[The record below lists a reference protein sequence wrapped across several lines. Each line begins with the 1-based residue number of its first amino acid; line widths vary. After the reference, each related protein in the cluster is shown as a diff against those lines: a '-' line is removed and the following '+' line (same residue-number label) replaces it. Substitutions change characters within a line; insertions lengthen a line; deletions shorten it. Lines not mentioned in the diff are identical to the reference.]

1 MLPEPFV
8 AGLLAVCLII
18 FYGLNLYNFK
28 RFRRLKKGLKYKA
41 EVELPR
47 GPVFVL
53 AALGT
58 FAFFMISAFYVILV
72 LAGFHKV
79 LIDSPLQLRFPFD
92 SWVQVAGLSLTAFGY
107 FLFIWSVLA
116 RGRYATSWE
125 MPENHK
131 LVTWGPYRYVRHPAY
146 LAYFILFSGLFLTLL
161 NLLAMIPFIAIPGY
175 IQITIIEEKLLEKRF
190 GDEYRRYQQT
200 TGKFLPKRKL
210 NKQFLS

>member
-1 MLPEPFV
+1 M
-8 AGLLAVCLII
+8 AVCLII

>member
-8 AGLLAVCLII
+8 AGSLAVCLII

>member
-8 AGLLAVCLII
+8 AGSLAACLII

-28 RFRRLKKGLKYKA
+28 RFRRLKRGLKYKA
-41 EVELPR
+41 EIELPR

-53 AALGT
+53 TTLGT
-58 FAFFMISAFYVILV
+58 FAFFMESAFYVILV

-79 LIDSPLQLRFPFD
+79 LIDSPLQLHFPFD

-190 GDEYRRYQQT
+190 GDEYRRYQQR
-200 TGKFLPKRKL
+200 TGKLFPKIKHY
-210 NKQFLS
+210 QATS